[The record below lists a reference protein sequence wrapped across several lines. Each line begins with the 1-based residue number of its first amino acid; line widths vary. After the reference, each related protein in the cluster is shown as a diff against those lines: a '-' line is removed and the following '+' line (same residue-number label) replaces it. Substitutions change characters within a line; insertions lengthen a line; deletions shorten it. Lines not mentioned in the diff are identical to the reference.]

1 MFFPKNSRQPQEL
14 TTNWPAAD
22 SGESGVGRSNFKF
35 GVLSFPDASDDS
47 PAKFEI
53 SAWFKGNEFEVA
65 GFSQRRPIG
74 DVKNVC
80 FRETVSGSQT

>member
-1 MFFPKNSRQPQEL
+1 L
-14 TTNWPAAD
+14 
-22 SGESGVGRSNFKF
+22 GSGVQ
-35 GVLSFPDASDDS
+35 
-47 PAKFEI
+47 I